1 MTVFYAVFN
10 CLFLD
15 TFGCNFYGWIA
26 FTVNSGAMLILTLMS
41 LERFLAV
48 VKPFS
53 YRAWVTPGR
62 SIFAAVIS
70 IVFSSMH
77 SALPVFGVG
86 QMKPYNNG
94 AYSHFDYSR
103 DSKGT
108 RGYSLFIIIYGYSMI
123 FIVMVAYSFVFYKIR
138 SLITRHRRMSFTK
151 SQPKK
156 KGLNLKQEK
165 MFSYLT
171 VVLMILFWFS
181 WLPFLVSFYMNY

>member
-1 MTVFYAVFN
+1 M
-10 CLFLD
+10 FLD

-41 LERFLAV
+41 LERFWAV

-70 IVFSSMH
+70 VAFSSMH

-86 QMKPYNNG
+86 QIKPYNNG

-103 DSKGT
+103 DSRGT

-138 SLITRHRRMSFTK
+138 SLITRHRRMSLTK
-151 SQPKK
+151 SQPKR

-181 WLPFLVSFYMNY
+181 WLPFLVSLYMNI